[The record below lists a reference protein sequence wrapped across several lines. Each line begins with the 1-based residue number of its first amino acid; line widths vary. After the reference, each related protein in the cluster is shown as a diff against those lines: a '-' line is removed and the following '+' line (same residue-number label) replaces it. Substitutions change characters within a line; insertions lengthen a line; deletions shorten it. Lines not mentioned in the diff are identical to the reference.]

1 MTQKKSSSIS
11 LVKQVTAVL
20 VNSTI
25 CDREDSRVAC
35 DVISKIAEWL
45 HNNQCWENASAVL
58 EAELEDFYKTKS

>member
-1 MTQKKSSSIS
+1 MVKQISSSLI
-11 LVKQVTAVL
+11 QQITAVL

-35 DVISKIAEWL
+35 DVISKVAEWL
-45 HNNQCWENASAVL
+45 HDNQYWENASAVL

>member
-1 MTQKKSSSIS
+1 MVKQISSSLIQ
-11 LVKQVTAVL
+11 QVTAVL

-35 DVISKIAEWL
+35 DVISKVAEWL
-45 HNNQCWENASAVL
+45 HDNQYWENASAVL